1 NISNVSRRFNP
12 AWFNEYGNWME
23 YSISKDAAFC
33 FCYYLFMHDIEKQ
46 GGGDSFVL
54 DGFRSRHKKE
64 RFNSHVGASNSAHNQ
79 SWKICEEFMNQNQ
92 HIQAALVK
100 QSNQAR

>member
-12 AWFNEYGNWME
+12 TWFNEYGNWLE
-23 YSISKDAAFC
+23 YSISKDVAFC
-33 FCYYLFMHDIEKQ
+33 FCCYLFRPDIGKQ

-54 DGFRSRHKKE
+54 DGSRSWHKKE
-64 RFNSHVGASNSAHNQ
+64 RFNSHVGAPNSTHNQ
-79 SWKICEEFMNQNQ
+79 SWKKCVDFMNQNQ